1 MENGKMTNGMA
12 KAFAHS
18 MTKYRTT
25 ENGKMTKDRSGTRLL
40 EKGAMEP
47 LTANLDIN
55 SASLDIFGRG

>member
-25 ENGKMTKDRSGTRLL
+25 ENGKMTKDRSGL
-40 EKGAMEP
+40 
-47 LTANLDIN
+47 
-55 SASLDIFGRG
+55 GRGC